1 MPKKPPRSGNRVVA
15 RLSHAD
21 IALLKPHLEPVDL
34 PLSTVLET
42 ASQRIDAVYFIDQGF
57 ASVVADGPGKRDI
70 EIGIIGRECMTGLA
84 LVLGQDRAR
93 HTTYIQV
100 AGAGQRM
107 SAAKLRQAIGRSA
120 SLHRALLQCVHAFL
134 NQTTET
140 ALANGRSKTEER
152 LARWLLMAHD
162 RIDGDELPLT
172 HKLLAIMLGVQ
183 RPAVTVAVQAL
194 EREGLIEAGR
204 RAITVLDRRGL
215 IKFSKGAY
223 VAPLDP

>member
-1 MPKKPPRSGNRVVA
+1 MPNNSAGNRVLA
-15 RLSHAD
+15 RLSRAD
-21 IALLKPHLEPVDL
+21 LALLRPHLEPVDL
-34 PLSTVLET
+34 PLSTVLEI
-42 ASQRIDAVYFIDQGF
+42 ASQRIDTAYFIDHGF

-107 SAAKLRQAIGRSA
+107 SAAKLRQAMAHSA

-140 ALANGRSKTEER
+140 ALANGRSKNEER

-162 RIDGDELPLT
+162 RIDGSEVPLT

-194 EREGLIEAGR
+194 EREGLIKAGR
-204 RAITVLDRRGL
+204 RAITVLNRRGL
-215 IKFSKGAY
+215 IRFSKGAY